1 MQNRWLLGTALAL
14 VLAAGCGRG
23 AEGDAPTASADLTEA
38 PDAGAGPVDATDPIA
53 HLQVIAGPGTDGR
66 ATPSAG
72 LAKAQAYVAEALRP
86 AGLTTTELP
95 FPVRG
100 QTANNL
106 LAVRAGAGPDAA
118 EIVLL
123 SAHLDHLGP
132 GYPGADDNG
141 SGSAALVAIANRLAG
156 ESLDRSVAF
165 LWTAGEELG
174 LVGSAYFTS
183 HPPATVPLDHVVQV
197 LNLDAIAALD
207 DTRFSILLD
216 DTAASRHAAD
226 VIGEASRELAPAFAR
241 INQDLAAYTQ
251 RTDGYSFVRHG
262 VPTIWVSEGL
272 TNPAGGGSLMPRYH
286 KGSDT
291 VENLLAENGGSK
303 LRRMSAMLAG
313 TVEKLA
319 NEPPAARP

>member
-1 MQNRWLLGTALAL
+1 VRSTSAALGFLVSAGLL
-14 VLAAGCGRG
+14 AGCTS
-23 AEGDAPTASADLTEA
+23 ADPVATANAAIESTPSTAS
-38 PDAGAGPVDATDPIA
+38 TDPID

-66 ATPSAG
+66 ATPSPG
-72 LAKAQAYVAEALRP
+72 LAKAQAYVLDACHG
-86 AGLTTTELP
+86 AGLTTEEQA

-100 QTANNL
+100 QSANNI
-106 LAVRAGAGPDAA
+106 LALRAGQGAHAS

-132 GYPGADDNG
+132 GFPGADDNG
-141 SGSAALVAIANRLAG
+141 SGSAALVAIANRLAN
-156 ESLDRSVAF
+156 ESLDRTVAL

-174 LVGSAYFTS
+174 LVGSSYFTG
-183 HPPATVPLDHVVQV
+183 HPPASVPLDHVVQV

-216 DTAASRHAAD
+216 DTDASRHAAD
-226 VIGEASRELAPAFAR
+226 VMTDASHEMEPAFAR

-272 TNPAGGGSLMPRYH
+272 TNPNGGGTLMPRYH
-286 KGSDT
+286 KATDT
-291 VENLLAENGGSK
+291 VENLIAENGGNK
-303 LRRMSAMLAG
+303 LRRMTQMLAS

-319 NEPPAARP
+319 NESR